1 MDVLISTHKSL
12 EFPWLLFVAF
22 SVFLAGS
29 ITKVEAGTVTFS
41 DQTGSY
47 FNFKNISEF
56 GPNFPPSVLDL
67 PTLISNA
74 PYDSITFHPTTF
86 AAVES
91 NLGTRESSTLESNL
105 QFTLASRSLFGI
117 ENFKIALAGTFAGV
131 NMPVAGT
138 LVEVA
143 ALLPIQLTYGG
154 ASKSLNL
161 NIVKDSVDNTWSGE
175 MMVTR
180 ADLNSYFNPPSMQI
194 TELMVLVSPSVTA
207 TAVFGNA
214 RSQITNLT
222 FQAQAIPEPS
232 TGSLVMTGL
241 LALLSIRYRE
251 IKRWPSTSKNK
262 SLKNS
267 TLGILTNSNSRLP

>member
-1 MDVLISTHKSL
+1 MLIATHKSL
-12 EFPWLLFVAF
+12 VFPWLLFVVF
-22 SVFLAGS
+22 SAFLAGS
-29 ITKVEAGTVTFS
+29 IAKVEAGTVTFS

-47 FNFKNISEF
+47 FNFKNISEY
-56 GPNFPPSVLDL
+56 GPNIPPSVLDL

-86 AAVES
+86 VAVES
-91 NLGTRESSTLESNL
+91 NLGTRESSTLGSNL

-143 ALLPIQLTYGG
+143 ALLPIQLTVGA

-161 NIVKDSVDNTWSGE
+161 SIAKDLVNKTWSGE
-175 MMVTR
+175 MMVSR
-180 ADLNSYFNPPSMQI
+180 ADLNSYFSPPSMQI
-194 TELMVLVSPSVTA
+194 TELLVLVSPSVTA

-232 TGSLVMTGL
+232 TGSLVMAGL

-251 IKRWPSTSKNK
+251 IRRWPSTSKK
-262 SLKNS
+262 
-267 TLGILTNSNSRLP
+267 IA

>member
-1 MDVLISTHKSL
+1 MYVLISTHKSL
-12 EFPWLLFVAF
+12 GFPWFLFVVFSAF
-22 SVFLAGS
+22 LVGS
-29 ITKVEAGTVTFS
+29 ITKVKAGTVTFS
-41 DQTGSY
+41 DQTGNY
-47 FNFKNISEF
+47 FNFKNISEY
-56 GPNFPPSVLDL
+56 GPNIPPSILDL

-74 PYDSITFHPTTF
+74 PYDSITFQPTAF
-86 AAVES
+86 VAVES
-91 NLGTRESSTLESNL
+91 NLGTRESSTLGSNL

-143 ALLPIQLTYGG
+143 ALLPIQLTVGG

-161 NIVKDSVDNTWSGE
+161 NILKDSVDKTWSGE

-180 ADLNSYFNPPSMQI
+180 ADLNSYFNPSSMQI

-232 TGSLVMTGL
+232 TGSLLMVGTL
-241 LALLSIRYRE
+241 LALVTLRSRPIRAC
-251 IKRWPSTSKNK
+251 PSTE
-262 SLKNS
+262 
-267 TLGILTNSNSRLP
+267 

>member
-1 MDVLISTHKSL
+1 MLTATHKSL
-12 EFPWLLFVAF
+12 GSPWLLFVVF
-22 SVFLAGS
+22 SAFLAGS
-29 ITKVEAGTVTFS
+29 ITKVKAGTVTFS
-41 DQTGSY
+41 DRAGNY
-47 FNFKNISEF
+47 FNFKNISEY
-56 GPNFPPSVLDL
+56 GPNIPPSILDL

-74 PYDSITFHPTTF
+74 PYDSITFQPTAF
-86 AAVES
+86 VAVES
-91 NLGTRESSTLESNL
+91 NLGTRESSTLGSNL

-143 ALLPIQLTYGG
+143 ALLPIQLTVGG

-161 NIVKDSVDNTWSGE
+161 NIVKDSVDKTWSGE

-194 TELMVLVSPSVTA
+194 TELLVLVSPSVTA

-232 TGSLVMTGL
+232 TTSLLMVGTL
-241 LALLSIRYRE
+241 LALATLRPRSIK
-251 IKRWPSTSKNK
+251 ICSSTE
-262 SLKNS
+262 
-267 TLGILTNSNSRLP
+267 

>member
-1 MDVLISTHKSL
+1 VLIATHKSL
-12 EFPWLLFVAF
+12 EFPWFLFVVF
-22 SVFLAGS
+22 SAFLAGS
-29 ITKVEAGTVTFS
+29 ITEVEAGTATFS
-41 DQTGSY
+41 DRTGNY
-47 FNFKNISEF
+47 FNFKNISEY
-56 GPNFPPSVLDL
+56 GPNIPPSILDL

-74 PYDSITFHPTTF
+74 PYDSITFQPTAF
-86 AAVES
+86 VAVES
-91 NLGTRESSTLESNL
+91 NLGTRESSTLGSNL

-143 ALLPIQLTYGG
+143 ALLPIQLTFGG

-161 NIVKDSVDNTWSGE
+161 NIVKDSVDKTWSGE

-194 TELMVLVSPSVTA
+194 TELLVLVSPSVTA

-222 FQAQAIPEPS
+222 FQAQPVPEPS
-232 TGSLVMTGL
+232 TGSLLMVGTL
-241 LALLSIRYRE
+241 LALATLRPRAVKACPSID
-251 IKRWPSTSKNK
+251 
-262 SLKNS
+262 
-267 TLGILTNSNSRLP
+267 

>member
-1 MDVLISTHKSL
+1 VLIATNKSL
-12 EFPWLLFVAF
+12 GSPWLLFVVFSAF
-22 SVFLAGS
+22 FAGS
-29 ITKVEAGTVTFS
+29 ITKVKAGTVTFS
-41 DQTGSY
+41 DQTGNY
-47 FNFKNISEF
+47 FNFKNISEY
-56 GPNFPPSVLDL
+56 GPNIPPSILDL

-74 PYDSITFHPTTF
+74 PYDSITFQPTAF
-86 AAVES
+86 VAVES
-91 NLGTRESSTLESNL
+91 NLGTRESSTLGSNL

-131 NMPVAGT
+131 SMPVAGT

-143 ALLPIQLTYGG
+143 ALLPIQLTVGG

-161 NIVKDSVDNTWSGE
+161 NIVKDSDDKTWSGE
-175 MMVTR
+175 MMVSR

-232 TGSLVMTGL
+232 TGSLLVVGTL
-241 LALLSIRYRE
+241 LALAMLRPRAVKACPSID
-251 IKRWPSTSKNK
+251 
-262 SLKNS
+262 
-267 TLGILTNSNSRLP
+267 

>member
-1 MDVLISTHKSL
+1 VVSCRVLISTHKSL
-12 EFPWLLFVAF
+12 GSPWLLFVVF
-22 SVFLAGS
+22 SAFLAGS
-29 ITKVEAGTVTFS
+29 ITEAEAGTVTFS
-41 DQTGSY
+41 DRTGNY
-47 FNFKNISEF
+47 FNFKNISEY
-56 GPNFPPSVLDL
+56 GPNIPPSILDL

-74 PYDSITFHPTTF
+74 PYDSITFQPTAF
-86 AAVES
+86 VAVES
-91 NLGTRESSTLESNL
+91 NLGTRESSTLGSNL

-117 ENFKIALAGTFAGV
+117 ENFKVALAGTFAGV

-143 ALLPIQLTYGG
+143 ALLPIQLTVGG

-161 NIVKDSVDNTWSGE
+161 NIVKDSVDKTWSGE
-175 MMVTR
+175 MMVSR

-194 TELMVLVSPSVTA
+194 TELMVLVSPSVMA

-232 TGSLVMTGL
+232 TSSLLMVGTL
-241 LALLSIRYRE
+241 LALATLRPRAVKACPSID
-251 IKRWPSTSKNK
+251 
-262 SLKNS
+262 
-267 TLGILTNSNSRLP
+267 